1 MRIMLGWV
9 LIFAL
14 ITLLGAI
21 FTFAV
26 APGPGLVSFE
36 FATALF
42 GTLFFACIA
51 THIARRHI

>member
-1 MRIMLGWV
+1 MLGWI

-21 FTFAV
+21 FTFAA
-26 APGPGLVSFE
+26 APGPGLVSLK
-36 FATALF
+36 FATAVF
-42 GTLFFACIA
+42 GALFFACIA

>member
-1 MRIMLGWV
+1 MLGWV

-26 APGPGLVSFE
+26 APGPGLVSFK
-36 FATALF
+36 FATVVF
-42 GTLFFACIA
+42 GALFFACIA
-51 THIARRHI
+51 AHIARRHI

>member
-1 MRIMLGWV
+1 MLGWI

-21 FTFAV
+21 FTFAA
-26 APGPGLVSFE
+26 APGAGLVSFKL
-36 FATALF
+36 ATAVF
-42 GTLFFACIA
+42 GALFFVCIA